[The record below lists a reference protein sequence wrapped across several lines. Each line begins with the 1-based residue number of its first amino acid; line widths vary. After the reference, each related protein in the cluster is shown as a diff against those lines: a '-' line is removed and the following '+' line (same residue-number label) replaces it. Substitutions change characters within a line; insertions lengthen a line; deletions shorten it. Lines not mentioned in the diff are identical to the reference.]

1 MTKIKQ
7 VLMVFTLMMG
17 SSALW
22 ADQNM
27 MTLKVP
33 EKVQAECASCHML
46 YAPGFLPKESW
57 LRIMGGL
64 DKHYGTDASLD
75 PQSIQEI
82 TQWLVQYAG
91 TYKRVSGSPP
101 NDRVTEAAWFIK
113 KHRKIP
119 EATWKRASI
128 KSKTN
133 CMACHTTA
141 DKGQYDD
148 DFVKVPQ

>member
-33 EKVQAECASCHML
+33 EKAQAECASCHML

-101 NDRVTEAAWFIK
+101 NDRVTEAARFIK

>member
-1 MTKIKQ
+1 MLKIYQ
-7 VLMVFTLMMG
+7 ALITCIFITG

-22 ADQNM
+22 ADGNM
-27 MTLKVP
+27 LPLKTP
-33 EKVQAECASCHML
+33 EKAQAECASCHML

-57 LRIMGGL
+57 RRIMSGL
-64 DKHYGTDASLD
+64 DQHYGTDASLD
-75 PQSIQEI
+75 PQSVKEI

-91 TYKRVSGSPP
+91 TYKRVNGAPP

-128 KSKTN
+128 KSKAN

-141 DKGQYDD
+141 DQGQYDD

>member
-128 KSKTN
+128 KSKAN

>member
-33 EKVQAECASCHML
+33 EKAQAECASCHML

-128 KSKTN
+128 KSKAN

>member
-7 VLMVFTLMMG
+7 ILMVFTLMMG

-128 KSKTN
+128 KSKAN